1 MAENTTALVIC
12 VAAFIIIIGL
22 AVIVLIQKRRERRQ
36 QEQGHLTEDFSP
48 PILTVTLTTSNFS
61 ERPDVVTQCSRIGLE
76 KTPSERSDIDVW
88 ELRQAQRRQYI
99 IDNIVCKAVQSKLC
113 NTLDLP
119 HMSEL
124 SARPTVNSSPNQL
137 TRHPNECDPDDSMHV
152 IIDGEKLDIEAGSG
166 EYIRR
171 SKESLYTFETSTEI
185 TTEMSEIP
193 AQLTALHNY
202 THRSCPICTEE
213 YQEGDEVCWS
223 RNDNCAH
230 AFHLDCKVGYLMNTD
245 ECILCRSNFLKR
257 NTSETEECESIKL

>member
-99 IDNIVCKAVQSKLC
+99 IDNIVCKVRTFILSSNLPCRIFIPFLMYLQS
-113 NTLDLP
+113 NPDFTF
-119 HMSEL
+119 
-124 SARPTVNSSPNQL
+124 RPFRVSF
-137 TRHPNECDPDDSMHV
+137 
-152 IIDGEKLDIEAGSG
+152 A
-166 EYIRR
+166 
-171 SKESLYTFETSTEI
+171 
-185 TTEMSEIP
+185 IP
-193 AQLTALHNY
+193 SIYRT
-202 THRSCPICTEE
+202 
-213 YQEGDEVCWS
+213 
-223 RNDNCAH
+223 
-230 AFHLDCKVGYLMNTD
+230 
-245 ECILCRSNFLKR
+245 CRNFLHDPR
-257 NTSETEECESIKL
+257 